1 MLNPYTAHE
10 SVQCGLFCASG
21 EVKDL
26 MLNPYTAHEQFNVGC
41 PVHQEK

>member
-1 MLNPYTAHE
+1 MLYPYTAHE
-10 SVQCGLFCASG
+10 QFNVGCAYASG